1 MLRPNN
7 NQLYSDY
14 VSLLIPTEYLQYL
27 RILLTINLPWKSKV
41 PLQRNGMAASPKI
54 LEWSK
59 LLESY
64 CKIVHTFKNRQVFLV
79 LRLQTPHASMV
90 FFRILYVR
98 LKCID
103 HKRQLLNF
111 FLQFKTFK

>member
-1 MLRPNN
+1 
-7 NQLYSDY
+7 
-14 VSLLIPTEYLQYL
+14 
-27 RILLTINLPWKSKV
+27 
-41 PLQRNGMAASPKI
+41 MAASPKI

-90 FFRILYVR
+90 FFQDFECEIEM
-98 LKCID
+98 
-103 HKRQLLNF
+103 H
-111 FLQFKTFK
+111 

>member
-1 MLRPNN
+1 
-7 NQLYSDY
+7 
-14 VSLLIPTEYLQYL
+14 
-27 RILLTINLPWKSKV
+27 
-41 PLQRNGMAASPKI
+41 MAASPKI

-90 FFRILYVR
+90 FFRILNVR

-111 FLQFKTFK
+111 FYNLKLSNKEYQILLKKLIKCKILVQKKLLIYLNTA